1 MIVTLQAL
9 VAAFPR
15 PALRFGVTQVLKE
28 MSRTLVYRQKYKSKR
43 KYLVTAACEHRVYC
57 ATHVVLGL
65 SEFGSSKIV
74 DASQQEISELAKM
87 LSNWFSCFHD
97 PNSADARGRY
107 LYNKE
112 MVIEIGVSL
121 LILHLNGAILS
132 GKTTDQKKSM
142 ALSFFVCAKIC
153 QRFFRSLKS
162 RYLAP
167 ICI

>member
-9 VAAFPR
+9 VAASPR
-15 PALRFGVTQVLKE
+15 SALRFGVTQVLAE
-28 MSRTLVYRQKYKSKR
+28 MSRTLAYRQKYKSKR

-87 LSNWFSCFHD
+87 LSEWFLCFHD
-97 PNSADARGRY
+97 LNIPDAHGRY

-121 LILHLNGAILS
+121 FILHLNGAMLS

-142 ALSFFVCAKIC
+142 AFVFVKCECVSIV
-153 QRFFRSLKS
+153 
-162 RYLAP
+162 
-167 ICI
+167 